1 MIESSDMTSSDIPA
15 YQMIGLGLVNIT
27 SKFAFKNIEYHR
39 NHDLFFEVYFSRN
52 FKAFQSARLFSE
64 SGRLFLKKFYISGNR
79 QKFSLATR
87 LPLIV

>member
-52 FKAFQSARLFSE
+52 FKAFQSARLF
-64 SGRLFLKKFYISGNR
+64 LKKFYISGNR
-79 QKFSLATR
+79 QKFTLATR
-87 LPLIV
+87 LPLN